1 MIIFISSPFYSM
13 KQRVEASANTF
24 AKMHPFLS
32 FLGVF
37 IGMPILT
44 LGAVALCSFV
54 VVFPVALIMGWI

>member
-1 MIIFISSPFYSM
+1 MMHMTQSIYSM

-24 AKMHPFLS
+24 VKMHPFLS